1 MKTLKFKNGDSF
13 PSLGLG
19 TWLARP
25 NEVYDAVLEA
35 IRCGYRHIDCAY
47 IYKNEVEV
55 GMALNYAF
63 SYGIVKREEMFITS
77 KLWNCDH
84 HPDRIENAI
93 QRSLSNLQLKKL
105 DLYLMHWP
113 IAFKAGI
120 DVPEGGE
127 DLLPL
132 DEMPL
137 SETWLGMERLKRK
150 GLTEHIGVSN
160 FNIPKLRKLI
170 ADTRIRPEVNQVE
183 LHPFLQQD
191 ELLDYCRKEKI
202 LATAY
207 SPLGGRRMANLE
219 DGLLQNQL
227 LRALAEKHACTP
239 SQVILAWGMQRGCSV
254 IPKSVNPERIRE
266 NLAALR
272 VKLDAEDMAQIKKL
286 DRNLRMAKADFAVFP
301 NGPYTYQSI
310 WED

>member
-55 GMALNYAF
+55 GMTLNYAF

-105 DLYLMHWP
+105 DLYLMH
-113 IAFKAGI
+113 
-120 DVPEGGE
+120 
-127 DLLPL
+127 
-132 DEMPL
+132 
-137 SETWLGMERLKRK
+137 
-150 GLTEHIGVSN
+150 
-160 FNIPKLRKLI
+160 
-170 ADTRIRPEVNQVE
+170 
-183 LHPFLQQD
+183 
-191 ELLDYCRKEKI
+191 
-202 LATAY
+202 
-207 SPLGGRRMANLE
+207 
-219 DGLLQNQL
+219 
-227 LRALAEKHACTP
+227 
-239 SQVILAWGMQRGCSV
+239 
-254 IPKSVNPERIRE
+254 
-266 NLAALR
+266 
-272 VKLDAEDMAQIKKL
+272 
-286 DRNLRMAKADFAVFP
+286 
-301 NGPYTYQSI
+301 
-310 WED
+310 